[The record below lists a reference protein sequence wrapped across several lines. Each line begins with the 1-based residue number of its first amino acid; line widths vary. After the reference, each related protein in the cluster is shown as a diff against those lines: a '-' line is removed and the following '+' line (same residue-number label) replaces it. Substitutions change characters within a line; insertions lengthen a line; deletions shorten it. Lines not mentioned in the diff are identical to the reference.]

1 MEHYDEVIF
10 SKDTFVN
17 NDHVQL
23 MQMYYPGVKDDPLDA
38 GPTSI
43 HSEYWHDGMQA
54 VSIDRIRY
62 MTTQDFDTIQKF
74 EVASYLGAESWQGKS
89 LAGGVDEIS
98 EMLKR
103 RAEFD
108 QLSDAVAAVSD
119 RHDEVVGYIVATDGD
134 DDDIDFDNV
143 GVAILDEDMEPI
155 AEVEI
160 GQAVEDDYDPPM
172 EDVYYSETFEATPY
186 SNWFGACLT
195 ADGRCFEATM
205 SDCRALG
212 GRFQGPGTSCGGY
225 QQPLMMGAEYELW
238 DRDAN
243 CGQYIEVLKNIQ
255 EELGNDNEHASYQD
269 FYEMVEYEVGK
280 VDLHDWSVQKEA
292 ETFESEGTNTQGK
305 GLLIAITVG
314 VMTGVLTTIFGN
326 VASEM
331 WLDRLRED
339 PELHTT
345 PDDLNGPE

>member
-1 MEHYDEVIF
+1 MEWEGSKSDRYALVTICFRDGDMEHYDEVIY

-17 NDHVQL
+17 NNHIQL
-23 MQMYYPGVKDDPLDA
+23 LQMYYPGVTDEPLDA
-38 GPTSI
+38 GSTSPY
-43 HSEYWHDGMQA
+43 SEYWHDGMQA

-62 MTTQDFDTIQKF
+62 ITTQDFDTIQKF
-74 EVASYLGAESWQGKS
+74 NMASYLGAE
-89 LAGGVDEIS
+89 D
-98 EMLKR
+98 M
-103 RAEFD
+103 
-108 QLSDAVAAVSD
+108 
-119 RHDEVVGYIVATDGD
+119 
-134 DDDIDFDNV
+134 DN
-143 GVAILDEDMEPI
+143 
-155 AEVEI
+155 
-160 GQAVEDDYDPPM
+160 
-172 EDVYYSETFEATPY
+172 FNATPY

-225 QQPLMMGAEYELW
+225 QQPLMM
-238 DRDAN
+238 
-243 CGQYIEVLKNIQ
+243 
-255 EELGNDNEHASYQD
+255 
-269 FYEMVEYEVGK
+269 
-280 VDLHDWSVQKEA
+280 A
-292 ETFESEGTNTQGK
+292 ETFESQGTNTQGK